1 MGKGFSLGK
10 VFGIKIDIDWSW
22 LFIFVLVSWNLT
34 TAFGQMHPDWG
45 WTLRIATSA
54 AAALLFFASVLAH
67 ELAHSLVARSRG
79 LPVRGITLFL
89 FGGVSN
95 IQKHPPSPAAEFLIA
110 VVGPITSGVL
120 GVIFLVLSGLG
131 LAPMAQGMTDP
142 TQLAA
147 QLGPVRSLLLWLGPV
162 NLILGVF
169 NLIPG
174 FPLDGGRIL
183 RSIFWKLTD
192 NLRQATRWASWV
204 GQTIAW
210 LMIAGGI
217 AMVFGAQV
225 PFFGSGLIN
234 GLWLAFIGWFLNS
247 AAISSYRQIVIQ
259 DVLEG
264 VEVRRMMREQ
274 MPTVSRDASVEE
286 LVHNHIMKFDDHSFP
301 VVDGDEFVGT
311 VTLEDVREISRE
323 AWGGT
328 RVDEIMTPG
337 EDVVWV
343 SSDEEA
349 ADAFTK
355 LSRRDVR
362 QLPVLDQGQLVGV
375 LSRRDIVRWLQFQ
388 SDRAFGRNPMLG

>member
-22 LFIFVLVSWNLT
+22 LFIFILVSWNLT

-45 WTLRIATSA
+45 WTLRITTSV

-95 IQKHPPSPAAEFLIA
+95 IQKHPPSPIAEFLIA

-142 TQLAA
+142 TQIAA

-192 NLRQATRWASWV
+192 NLKRATRWASWV

-247 AAISSYRQIVIQ
+247 AALNSYRQIVIQ

-274 MPTVSRDASVEE
+274 MPTVSRDATVED
-286 LVHNHIMKFDDHSFP
+286 LVHNHIMKVDDHTFP
-301 VVDGDEFVGT
+301 VVEGDEFVGT

-323 AWGGT
+323 AWKET
-328 RVDEIMTPG
+328 RVGEIMTPQK
-337 EDVVWV
+337 DVAWV

-362 QLPVLDQGQLVGV
+362 QLPVLDDGQLVGV

-388 SDRAFGRNPMLG
+388 SDREFGRSPMLG

>member
-45 WTLRIATSA
+45 WTLRIATA
-54 AAALLFFASVLAH
+54 VAAALLFFASVLAH

-110 VVGPITSGVL
+110 VVGPITSGLL

-131 LAPMAQGMTDP
+131 LAPMAQGMADP

-192 NLRQATRWASWV
+192 NLKRATRWASWV

-247 AAISSYRQIVIQ
+247 AALNSYRQIVIQ

-274 MPTVSRDASVEE
+274 MPTVSRDATVED
-286 LVHNHIMKFDDHSFP
+286 LVHNHIMKVDDHTFP
-301 VVDGDEFVGT
+301 VVEGDEFVGT

-323 AWGGT
+323 AWKET
-328 RVDEIMTPG
+328 RVGEIMTPQK
-337 EDVVWV
+337 DVAWV

-362 QLPVLDQGQLVGV
+362 QLPVLDDGQLVGV

-388 SDRAFGRNPMLG
+388 SDREFGRSPMLG

>member
-1 MGKGFSLGK
+1 MGNGFSIGK
-10 VFGIKIDIDWSW
+10 IFGIKINIDWSW
-22 LFIFVLVSWNLT
+22 LFIFFLVSWNLT

-45 WTLRIATSA
+45 WTLRIATSV

-79 LPVRGITLFL
+79 MQVRGITLFL

-95 IQKHPPSPAAEFLIA
+95 IQRHPPSPGAEFLIA
-110 VVGPITSGVL
+110 VVGPITSIL
-120 GVIFLVLSGLG
+120 MGVIFVIITGLG
-131 LAPMAQGMTDP
+131 LGSIGQGVADP
-142 TQLAA
+142 TQIAA

-169 NLIPG
+169 NLVPG

-183 RSIFWKLTD
+183 RSFFWKLTD
-192 NLRQATRWASWV
+192 NLKQATRWASWV

-217 AMVFGAQV
+217 AMVFGARI
-225 PFFGSGLIN
+225 PFFGTGLIN

-264 VEVRRMMREQ
+264 VEVRRMMRED
-274 MPTVSRDASVEE
+274 MPTVSGDATVNE
-286 LVHNHIMKFDDHSFP
+286 LVHNHIMKVDDHSFP
-301 VVDGDEFVGT
+301 VVDGGKFVGT
-311 VTLEDVREISRE
+311 VTLQDVREIPRDTWE
-323 AWGGT
+323 ET
-328 RVDEIMTPG
+328 RVHEIMTPQ

-343 SSDEEA
+343 SSDEGAEE
-349 ADAFTK
+349 AFTK
-355 LSRRDVR
+355 LGRRDVR
-362 QLPVLDQGQLVGV
+362 QLPVLDEGQLVGV

-388 SDRAFGRNPMLG
+388 SDREFGRSALRG

>member
-10 VFGIKIDIDWSW
+10 IFGIKIDIDWSW
-22 LFIFVLVSWNLT
+22 LFIFILVSWNLT

-45 WTLRIATSA
+45 WTLRIATSV

-95 IQKHPPSPAAEFLIA
+95 IQKHPPSPVAEFLIA

-142 TQLAA
+142 TQIAA

-286 LVHNHIMKFDDHSFP
+286 LVHHHIMKFDDHSFP

-311 VTLEDVREISRE
+311 VTLQDVREISRE
-323 AWGGT
+323 AWDGT
-328 RVDEIMTPG
+328 QVAEIMTPQQ
-337 EDVVWV
+337 DVVWV

-388 SDRAFGRNPMLG
+388 SDREFDRSPMLG